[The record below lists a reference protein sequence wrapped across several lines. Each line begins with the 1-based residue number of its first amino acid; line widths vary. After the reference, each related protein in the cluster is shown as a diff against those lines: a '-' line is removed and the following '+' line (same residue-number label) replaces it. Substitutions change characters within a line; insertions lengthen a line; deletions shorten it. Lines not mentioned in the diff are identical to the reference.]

1 MKGTI
6 TYYESYHY
14 TNPQRQNQKH
24 LIKLVQRN
32 GSVKQRLDAVN
43 CFFYATGSGET
54 NTGPNEAFPD
64 RTNGLR
70 LTSDRREYVK

>member
-1 MKGTI
+1 MKCTI

-32 GSVKQRLDAVN
+32 GSFEQRLDTVN
-43 CFFYATGSGET
+43 CFFDATGSGKT
-54 NTGPNEAFPD
+54 NTGPDEAFAD

-70 LTSDRREYVK
+70 LTSDSRE